1 MKIAEAPV
9 WLTATIAEAYTAAAP
24 VAKLTALVELDA
36 DEACDAALR
45 YLSDAPASVEG
56 QGGND
61 NAYRIACHLK
71 DLGVSE
77 PLALDFMDNLSDWNE
92 RCNPPWDRDELADVI
107 GHAYAYGQNSAGS
120 KSAAADFDII
130 DDWDDEPANDNPAP
144 AGKLR
149 FLSGEQ
155 LKFNGRPP
163 RRPIVKGV
171 VSEGDIACIFG
182 KPGSGKSLIGPY
194 IGWKLAQ
201 GDRAFGKRTKQGKVF
216 YVAAEDEWGM
226 QGRLN
231 ALQAR
236 YGDAPDFV
244 LVGGVSNL
252 AIKESAD
259 LKELLLAVKAQR
271 PSLIFIDTVA
281 IAFPGIDENTA
292 EGMGRVVIVGRKLAK
307 ASGGAV
313 VFIHHDTKA
322 AGDTPRGHSVFD
334 GALDMKL
341 KLTRNERTGVIS
353 GVLGKNRNGAL
364 DWSPAFRIGLEDFG
378 LDEDGDPINFAYA
391 KEVEHRER
399 EPSATVPKSQAGAL
413 AILAE
418 IGGEQGVSFVKW
430 RGLCV
435 DDVSQMSAQDDRES
449 RSRVFRRV
457 LQDLLTRKMIRKD
470 GDRVW
475 LTEGVSDFDLIE
487 DGAFPEDST

>member
-1 MKIAEAPV
+1 
-9 WLTATIAEAYTAAAP
+9 
-24 VAKLTALVELDA
+24 
-36 DEACDAALR
+36 
-45 YLSDAPASVEG
+45 
-56 QGGND
+56 
-61 NAYRIACHLK
+61 
-71 DLGVSE
+71 
-77 PLALDFMDNLSDWNE
+77 
-92 RCNPPWDRDELADVI
+92 
-107 GHAYAYGQNSAGS
+107 
-120 KSAAADFDII
+120 
-130 DDWDDEPANDNPAP
+130 
-144 AGKLR
+144 
-149 FLSGEQ
+149 
-155 LKFNGRPP
+155 
-163 RRPIVKGV
+163 
-171 VSEGDIACIFG
+171 
-182 KPGSGKSLIGPY
+182 
-194 IGWKLAQ
+194 
-201 GDRAFGKRTKQGKVF
+201 
-216 YVAAEDEWGM
+216 
-226 QGRLN
+226 
-231 ALQAR
+231 
-236 YGDAPDFV
+236 
-244 LVGGVSNL
+244 
-252 AIKESAD
+252 
-259 LKELLLAVKAQR
+259 
-271 PSLIFIDTVA
+271 
-281 IAFPGIDENTA
+281 
-292 EGMGRVVIVGRKLAK
+292 
-307 ASGGAV
+307 
-313 VFIHHDTKA
+313 
-322 AGDTPRGHSVFD
+322 VFD
-334 GALDMKL
+334 VALDMKL